1 MPDTALAPRTT
12 PGDRPRTARAARVLG
27 RAGGALVDQVL
38 SSGTQLL
45 LIVLVARQA
54 DPTTFGAVS
63 LALLTHGVL
72 LSVVRAGVG
81 EVVLLR
87 CREDRSA
94 ARSEGCRG
102 MFLALL
108 AGMVAAL
115 GLAGASA
122 VVGGQVGHFL
132 LVMVLAAPP
141 VYLQDVLRYVAY
153 GSGRVQDAIVGD
165 AVWLVVQVAL
175 SAIVLASGDATPT
188 RLVLAW
194 VAGAGAGAVV
204 MALPRR
210 LWPRPLAV
218 RQWWE
223 QERARSSGFLADF
236 LVSNGMWQAAFLL
249 LGVIMSLEE
258 LGALRV
264 AIVAV
269 SPLANVL
276 AGVRAL
282 SLAHLA
288 GMRAHP
294 VRARRRAAQI
304 GLAMAGA
311 AAVYGA
317 GLVMLPD
324 RWGSELFG
332 DTWTEAATLVGI
344 VAVAEVIR
352 VPTFAAIDLVK
363 ALGRPADLVRTRLA
377 GSVGVI
383 AGLLVGAALAGPRGA
398 AAGTA
403 VGYAWNE
410 LIWWRQGR
418 SLGLRPAA

>member
-63 LALLTHGVL
+63 LALLTHG
-72 LSVVRAGVG
+72 SSCRSCAGVG

-87 CREDRSA
+87 CRDDRSA

-102 MFLALL
+102 LFLALL

-115 GLAGASA
+115 GLGGASA

-153 GSGRVQDAIVGD
+153 GAGRVQDAIVGD
-165 AVWLVVQVAL
+165 AVWLVVQVAV

-194 VAGAGAGAVV
+194 VAEPGPAQWSGPPPPALAAPAAPSGSGGRRSGPGPAGSSPTSSCPTGCGR
-204 MALPRR
+204 PRSCCSGSSCR
-210 LWPRPLAV
+210 W
-218 RQWWE
+218 
-223 QERARSSGFLADF
+223 RSSAPARGHR
-236 LVSNGMWQAAFLL
+236 G
-249 LGVIMSLEE
+249 
-258 LGALRV
+258 
-264 AIVAV
+264 V
-269 SPLANVL
+269 SPLANLL
-276 AGVRAL
+276 AGVRRSASPTL
-282 SLAHLA
+282 RDCGRTRSGL
-288 GMRAHP
+288 
-294 VRARRRAAQI
+294 RRRADRA
-304 GLAMAGA
+304 GDGGA
-311 AAVYGA
+311 AAVYGV
-317 GLVMLPD
+317 GLVLLPD

-332 DTWTEAATLVGI
+332 DTWTEAARSS
-344 VAVAEVIR
+344 ASW
-352 VPTFAAIDLVK
+352 PW
-363 ALGRPADLVRTRLA
+363 
-377 GSVGVI
+377 
-383 AGLLVGAALAGPRGA
+383 PR
-398 AAGTA
+398 
-403 VGYAWNE
+403 
-410 LIWWRQGR
+410 
-418 SLGLRPAA
+418 

>member
-1 MPDTALAPRTT
+1 MPDTALAPRVT
-12 PGDRPRTARAARVLG
+12 PGDRPRTARAARVVG

-54 DPTTFGAVS
+54 DPATFGAAS

-87 CREDRSA
+87 CREDPSA
-94 ARSEGCRG
+94 ARSEGRRG
-102 MFLALL
+102 LFLALL

-115 GLAGASA
+115 GLAAASA
-122 VVGGQVGHFL
+122 AVGGQVGHFL
-132 LVMVLAAPP
+132 LLMMLAAPP

-153 GSGRVQDAIVGD
+153 GTGRVKDAIVGD

-175 SAIVLASGDATPT
+175 SAVVLASGDATPT

-194 VAGAGAGAVV
+194 VAGAGAGALA

-218 RQWWE
+218 RQWWA
-223 QERARSSGFLADF
+223 QERARAGSFLADF
-236 LVSNGMWQAAFLL
+236 LVSNGLWQGAFLL
-249 LGVIMSLEE
+249 LGVLMSLEE

-264 AIVAV
+264 AIVSV

-282 SLAHLA
+282 SLGHLA
-288 GMRAHP
+288 GMRDHP

-317 GLVMLPD
+317 GLVLLPD

-332 DTWTEAATLVGI
+332 DTWTEAASLVGI

-352 VPTFAAIDLVK
+352 LPTFAAIDLVK
-363 ALGRPADLVRTRLA
+363 AIGRPVDLVRTRLA

-383 AGLLVGAALAGPRGA
+383 TGLLLGAAVAGPRGA

-418 SLGLRPAA
+418 SLGLRPAT